1 MNLDVITNE
10 NNAKHNLKWPYI
22 LDHPHGI
29 LIMAGSGSRK
39 TDTLLNLIRE
49 QDNDELIDKTYLH
62 TKDLNEPKYQ
72 LLIKKCEDIG
82 IKHLNNPKACIKHL
96 NTLDDIYGNI
106 NHCNPERT
114 RKIVC
119 IWWNDCWY

>member
-1 MNLDVITNE
+1 
-10 NNAKHNLKWPYI
+10 
-22 LDHPHGI
+22 
-29 LIMAGSGSRK
+29 MAGSGSRK

-49 QDNDELIDKTYLH
+49 QDNDELIGKTYLH

-82 IKHLNNPKACIKHL
+82 RNHLNNPKACIKHL
-96 NTLDDIYGNI
+96 NTMDDIYGNI

-119 IWWNDCWY
+119 I